1 MLTEKITLL
10 LSSHRHPSNP
20 AMPLALTRYQIVSL
34 LRSSLSPNEEQQD
47 FEAKVLDALHE
58 LQAQGEILAGT
69 RNCYCMAPPS
79 LVLAEQ
85 ENLTGLL
92 FRGDRAYLHL
102 AHQALHTQ
110 QNSHN
115 PLQLDVEVQHLH
127 RMKECL
133 SKVGIRLL
141 TVDDSVERLPSPR
154 KPKSELRSPW
164 SADPFS
170 INWEKGK
177 SVRRYIPGDAVQKDR
192 WQECHHKSLKNQD
205 LLKIP
210 TGEYLW
216 FEEPHFYELEPD
228 VAILAM
234 FERDKETGFP
244 IKIPWDKAQ
253 GKLNLQGIILQ
264 SAYARWLWALSKPD
278 SDHYRT
284 RYFQPANRH
293 LVEAAFNRLG
303 CVLV

>member
-1 MLTEKITLL
+1 MLNKEITLL
-10 LSSHRHPSNP
+10 LSNHRHPSNP

-34 LRSSLSPNEEQQD
+34 LRSSFSPNEEQQD
-47 FEAKVLDALHE
+47 FEAKVQDALHE

-92 FRGDRAYLHL
+92 FRGDRTYLHL

-115 PLQLDVEVQHLH
+115 SLQLDVEVQHLH
-127 RMKECL
+127 RIKECL

-141 TVDDSVERLPSPR
+141 TIDDSVERLPSPR

-164 SADPFS
+164 SADRFS
-170 INWEKGK
+170 NWEKGK
-177 SVRRYIPGDAVQKDR
+177 TVRRYVPTDAVQKNR
-192 WQECHHKSLKNQD
+192 WQPCQRQSLKNQD
-205 LLKIP
+205 LLLLQ

-216 FEEPHFYELEPD
+216 FEEPDFYELEPD

-234 FERDKETGFP
+234 FDRDKETGFP

-253 GKLNLQGIILQ
+253 GRLNLQGIILP
-264 SAYARWLWALSKPD
+264 SAYAQWLWALSKPD
-278 SDHYRT
+278 SDRYRT